1 MKAKDIMSRDVFTV
15 TPETEITKV
24 ARLLLEKRINGLPV
38 LDGKSRL
45 VGIICQSDLVSQ
57 QKKISLPSLFNILD
71 GLIPLKSFKSIEQEV
86 SKIAAVTVGDAMV
99 RNPVTVNPETSLED
113 IATLMVEKKY
123 HTLPVMED
131 GYLVGVIGKEDVLK
145 TLLGLEDDGDKKV

>member
-1 MKAKDIMSRDVFTV
+1 MKAKDIMTRDVLTV
-15 TPETEITKV
+15 TPETEITTV

-86 SKIAAVTVGDAMV
+86 SKIAAVTVGEAMV
-99 RNPVTVNPETSLED
+99 RNPVTVTLETSVED

-123 HTLPVMED
+123 HTLPVVED
-131 GYLVGVIGKEDVLK
+131 GHLVGVIGKEDVLK
-145 TLLGLEDDGDKKV
+145 TLLDLEVDGKA